1 MTRRA
6 ALLCLLACLAGFLY
20 ACGDDDDGAAEPNVA
35 LDGSPRPSDAEGTLV
50 EVADD
55 FSTLTL
61 DGDRTYDVAEDLLAF
76 SAIDGTVQPV
86 LRWVGQY
93 VQVGLEEGTV
103 VWLGGISAVAELDDE
118 PPVAYFTDVLVG
130 MRGRRATFRSGTVLT
145 LARGVDVA
153 SDLPAPVVATI
164 DVDEREVVAL
174 EPG

>member
-1 MTRRA
+1 MSRRA
-6 ALLCLLACLAGFLY
+6 VLVCLLVSLAGILV
-20 ACGDDDDGAAEPNVA
+20 ACGDDDEGAGEPNVA
-35 LDGSPRPSDAEGTLV
+35 LDGSPRPADAEGTLV

-76 SAIDGTVQPV
+76 AAIDGTVQPL

-103 VWLGGISAVAELDDE
+103 IWLGGISAVVELDDE
-118 PPVAYFTDVLVG
+118 APISYFTDVLV
-130 MRGRRATFRSGTVLT
+130 RAKGRQATFRSGTVLT
-145 LARGVDVA
+145 LGRRVDA
-153 SDLPAPVVATI
+153 PRDLPAPVVATI
-164 DVDEREVVAL
+164 DVGGREVVAL